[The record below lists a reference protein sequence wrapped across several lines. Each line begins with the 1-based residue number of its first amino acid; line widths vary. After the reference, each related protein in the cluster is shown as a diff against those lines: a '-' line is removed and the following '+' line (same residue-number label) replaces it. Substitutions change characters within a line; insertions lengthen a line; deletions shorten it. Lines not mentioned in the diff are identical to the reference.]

1 MVGIGILVFVFK
13 IFLKKIYFMVRI
25 LFFLFLLNFVLFFV
39 NKLIKEEDNRCDMM
53 WYKVE
58 LVLLKLLYS
67 RLVFVIEDLVLV
79 RLLLNINV
87 IV

>member
-1 MVGIGILVFVFK
+1 
-13 IFLKKIYFMVRI
+13 MVRI
-25 LFFLFLLNFVLFFV
+25 VFLLNFVFGFFFV
-39 NKLIKEEDNRCDMM
+39 YKLIKEEDNRCDMM

-67 RLVFVIEDLVLV
+67 RLVFVVEDLVLV

>member
-1 MVGIGILVFVFK
+1 
-13 IFLKKIYFMVRI
+13 MVRI
-25 LFFLFLLNFVLFFV
+25 VFLLNFIFVFFV
-39 NKLIKEEDNRCDMM
+39 YKLIKEEDNRCDMM
-53 WYKVE
+53 LYKVE

-67 RLVFVIEDLVLV
+67 RLVFVVEDLVLV

>member
-1 MVGIGILVFVFK
+1 
-13 IFLKKIYFMVRI
+13 MVRI
-25 LFFLFLLNFVLFFV
+25 VFLLNFVFVFFFV
-39 NKLIKEEDNRCDMM
+39 YKLIKEEDNRCDMM

>member
-1 MVGIGILVFVFK
+1 MVGIGILVFFFK
-13 IFLKKIYFMVRI
+13 VFLKKNIFYGEIIEFG
-25 LFFLFLLNFVLFFV
+25 FLFDY
-39 NKLIKEEDNRCDMM
+39 KLIKEEDNRCDMM

>member
-1 MVGIGILVFVFK
+1 MVGIGIFVFFFK
-13 IFLKKIYFMVRI
+13 VFLKKNIFYGENCVFI
-25 LFFLFLLNFVLFFV
+25 EFCFCFFFV
-39 NKLIKEEDNRCDMM
+39 YKLIKEEDNRCDMM

-67 RLVFVIEDLVLV
+67 RLVFVVEDLVLV

>member
-1 MVGIGILVFVFK
+1 
-13 IFLKKIYFMVRI
+13 MVRI
-25 LFFLFLLNFVLFFV
+25 VFLLNFVFVFFFV
-39 NKLIKEEDNRCDMM
+39 YKLIKEEDNRCDMM

-67 RLVFVIEDLVLV
+67 RLVFVVEDLVLV